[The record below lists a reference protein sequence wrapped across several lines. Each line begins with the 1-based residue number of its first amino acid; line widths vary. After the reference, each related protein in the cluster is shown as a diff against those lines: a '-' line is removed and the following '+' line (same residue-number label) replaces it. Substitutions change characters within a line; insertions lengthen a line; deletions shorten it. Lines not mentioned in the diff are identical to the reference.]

1 MTADTGP
8 VDAMSARAVNPEGEI
23 VIYRPVEEVFDFVAD
38 ERNEPRYNPRMLRA
52 EKVSSGPT
60 GVGTRFRA
68 AIASRRRTTEMTIE
82 ITTYE
87 RPRRLGTWT
96 RLSWM
101 DIGYML
107 TFEPVP
113 AGTLMRWSWA
123 LELHGA
129 MKLLRPMITL
139 MGRRQER
146 AIWTSLKHYLER
158 SAEQSN

>member
-1 MTADTGP
+1 MDAGP
-8 VDAMSARAVNPEGEI
+8 ANALSAKGVRPQGEI
-23 VIYRPVEEVFDFVAD
+23 VIHRPVEEVFDFVAD

-52 EKVSSGPT
+52 EKVSPGPI

-82 ITTYE
+82 VTTYE

-113 AGTLMRWSWA
+113 AGALMRWSWA
-123 LELHGA
+123 LEPHGA
-129 MKLLRPMITL
+129 LKLLSPMITL
-139 MGRRQER
+139 MGRRQEQ